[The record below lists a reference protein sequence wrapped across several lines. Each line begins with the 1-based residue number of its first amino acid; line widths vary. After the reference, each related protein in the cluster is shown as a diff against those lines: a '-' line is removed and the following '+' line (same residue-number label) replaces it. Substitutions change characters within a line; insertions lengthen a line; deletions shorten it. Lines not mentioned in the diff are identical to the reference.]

1 MITRHRAS
9 QRSTIAQLAPVASG
23 PHPKRAAIH
32 AGTIARADTNPAFS
46 TGYKVNPRM
55 DNTAPSSA
63 TISNAKIQLQF
74 MQKLQTLATRI
85 HATRNNDEIM
95 IELAEDI
102 RGLFNADRLTIYSV
116 SPDRRSI
123 ATRVKTGL
131 NSFKD
136 FALPISPESIA
147 GFVALNRQVLNI
159 KDVTDAGELQRIDPG
174 LRFKQSID
182 SKTGYKSREMLV
194 APAIDAFGDLQGVLQ
209 LINHLPGGPFPA
221 IAEEGAQLMA
231 QTLAVALAQ
240 RQPKVQ
246 GIRTRYD
253 HLVSNAVISTDE
265 LELAVRAA
273 RRKDKD
279 IETVLIE
286 DFQVSL
292 AAIGAA
298 LGSFFNLP
306 YVPYSKDLAR
316 PTELL
321 RNIKRDF
328 VETNQWLPLSDDGK
342 QITVVAPDPGRLSS
356 ARIQNILGRD
366 NVALCTTTQAEYR
379 KMVDLF
385 FDQSEEEKIGD
396 LISSI
401 NEAEALEDESIVED
415 LAAATDNEL
424 VRLVNK
430 IIVDAH
436 ASKASDIH
444 IEPYPGKQKIQVRVR
459 KDGELMQYIEIP
471 AAHRNAIVARIKI
484 MSDLDISE
492 RRKPQDGKILF
503 RKYGP
508 VDIELRVAT
517 LPTANG
523 MEDVV
528 MRILASGEPLP
539 LDKLGLSDWNR
550 ERLTSIANKP
560 YGIFFVCGP
569 TGSGKTT
576 TLHSIL
582 GHINTPQRKIWTA
595 EDPVEITQRGLR
607 QVQINRRAGLDFSVI
622 MRAFLRA
629 DPDVIMVGEMRDRE
643 TVATGIEAS
652 LTGHLVLSTLHTN
665 SAPESVTRLLDMGM
679 DPFNF
684 SDALLGVLAQRLARR
699 LCPACKESY
708 TPDEEETAA
717 LLDEYALELRAT
729 SEWRD
734 DPDYAMRELRAMLLE
749 KYGKDKKFRLARARG
764 CDACSGGGYAGR
776 LGLHELMVG
785 TDAVKRLVQQRA
797 PVADLVATA
806 LEEGMRTLKMDGI
819 EKVLQGLTDLKQ
831 IRQVCI
837 K

>member
-1 MITRHRAS
+1 ME
-9 QRSTIAQLAPVASG
+9 
-23 PHPKRAAIH
+23 
-32 AGTIARADTNPAFS
+32 NPAS
-46 TGYKVNPRM
+46 HSV
-55 DNTAPSSA
+55 

-74 MQKLQTLATRI
+74 MQRLQALATRI

-102 RGLFNADRLTIYSV
+102 RGLFNADRLTIYAV

-147 GFVALNRQVLNI
+147 GFVALNRRVLNI
-159 KDVTDAGELQRIDPG
+159 KDVTDTGELQLIDSG

-209 LINHLPGGPFPA
+209 LINHLPGGPFPT

-253 HLVSNAVISTDE
+253 HLVSDAVISTDE

-298 LGSFFNLP
+298 LSSFFNLP
-306 YVPYSKDLAR
+306 YVPFSKDLTR

-342 QITVVAPDPGRLSS
+342 QVTVVAPDPGRLSG

-366 NVALCTTTQAEYR
+366 NVGLCTTTLAEYR

-385 FDQSEEEKIGD
+385 FDESDEEKIGD

-401 NEAEALEDESIVED
+401 NEAEAREDESVVED
-415 LAAATDNEL
+415 IAAAADNEL

-459 KDGELMQYIEIP
+459 KDGELMRYIEIP
-471 AAHRNAIVARIKI
+471 ATHRSAIVARIKI

-508 VDIELRVAT
+508 LDIELRVAT

-539 LDKLGLSDWNR
+539 LDKLGLSEWNR

-582 GHINTPQRKIWTA
+582 GYINTPQRKIWTA

-699 LCPACKESY
+699 LCAGCKESY
-708 TPDEEETAA
+708 TPDEEETTA
-717 LLDEYALELRAT
+717 LLDEYAVELRAT
-729 SEWRD
+729 REWRD
-734 DPDYAMRELRAMLLE
+734 DPDYAMRELRATLLD
-749 KYGKDKKFRLARARG
+749 KYGQNKKFRLARAKG

>member
-1 MITRHRAS
+1 MEN
-9 QRSTIAQLAPVASG
+9 STPYTTTV
-23 PHPKRAAIH
+23 
-32 AGTIARADTNPAFS
+32 
-46 TGYKVNPRM
+46 
-55 DNTAPSSA
+55 
-63 TISNAKIQLQF
+63 SNAKIQLQF
-74 MQKLQTLATRI
+74 MQRLQALATRI

-95 IELAEDI
+95 IEMAEDI
-102 RGLFNADRLTIYSV
+102 RSLFNADRLTIYAV
-116 SPDRRSI
+116 SPDRRTI
-123 ATRVKTGL
+123 TTRVKTGL

-136 FALPISPESIA
+136 FSLPINPESIA
-147 GFVALNRQVLNI
+147 GFVALNRQALNI
-159 KDVTDAGELQRIDPG
+159 TDVTNNEELQRIDPS
-174 LRFKQSID
+174 LRFKQSVD
-182 SKTGYKSREMLV
+182 ASTGYKSHEMLV
-194 APAIDAFGDLQGVLQ
+194 APAIDAYGDLQGVLQ
-209 LINHLPGGPFPA
+209 LINHQQDGPFPS

-240 RQPKVQ
+240 RQPKAQ

-253 HLVSNAVISTDE
+253 HLVSDAIISVDE
-265 LELAVRAA
+265 LELAVRAS
-273 RRKDKD
+273 RRKGKD

-286 DFQVSL
+286 DFQISP

-298 LGSFFNLP
+298 LESYLNMPYIAFSQNLP
-306 YVPYSKDLAR
+306 R

-328 VETNQWLPLSDDGK
+328 VEANQWLPLSDDGK
-342 QITVVAPDPGRLSS
+342 QVTVVSPDPARLSS
-356 ARIQNILGRD
+356 TRIQNVLGCGD
-366 NVALCTTTQAEYR
+366 VMLHVTTLGEYN
-379 KMVDLF
+379 KMLELF
-385 FDQSEEEKIGD
+385 FEISDEEKIGD

-401 NEAEALEDESIVED
+401 NEAEAGEDESIVED

-444 IEPYPGKQKIQVRVR
+444 IEPYPGKQKIQVRIR
-459 KDGELMQYIEIP
+459 KDGELMRYIEIP
-471 AAHRNAIVARIKI
+471 ATHRNSIVARIKI

-508 VDIELRVAT
+508 LDIELRVAT

-550 ERLTSIANKP
+550 EQLTSIANKP

-582 GHINTPQRKIWTA
+582 GHINTPERKIWTA

-629 DPDVIMVGEMRDRE
+629 DPDVIMVGEMRDSE
-643 TVATGIEAS
+643 TVATGVEAS

-699 LCPACKESY
+699 LCTKCKESY

-717 LLDEYALELRAT
+717 LLNEYALELRAT
-729 SEWRD
+729 REWKD
-734 DPDYAMRELRAMLLE
+734 DPDYAMRELRATLLD
-749 KYGKDKKFRLARARG
+749 KHGSNKKFSLARAKG
-764 CDACSGGGYAGR
+764 CDACSGSGYSGR

-785 TDAVKRLVQQRA
+785 TDAIKRLVQQRA
-797 PVADLVATA
+797 PVSDLVATA
-806 LEEGMRTLKMDGI
+806 LEEGMRTLKMDGV
-819 EKVLQGLTDLKQ
+819 EKVMQGLTDLKQ